1 MFVQFG
7 YLIGKRLTP
16 SVGYK
21 WLYNEA
27 RILHRDISLN
37 NLMYYRDHDNH
48 KIYGVLNDFDLS
60 HQMTGKHPHPGP
72 ASTKQRT
79 GTLPFM
85 AIDFF
90 YDTPVIHGYRHDLE
104 SFMWVMLFHIGQY
117 RDGKSVGLSGP
128 YHTWLLDNR
137 DVLLNRKVA
146 IQNMVHFAQAQ
157 AAFAPLL
164 RWINKMIGMF
174 DKGGRAIRDHIRD
187 DPQGEF
193 AVESSGGYITLD
205 GFEAILMM

>member
-1 MFVQFG
+1 MFVQFAC
-7 YLIGKRLTP
+7 LVGKRLTP

-37 NLMYYRDHDNH
+37 NLMYYRDRDND

-60 HQMTGKHPHPGP
+60 HQMTGEHPHPRP

-85 AIDFF
+85 AIDFLH
-90 YDTPVIHGYRHDLE
+90 DTPMIHGYRHDME
-104 SFMWVMLFHIGQY
+104 SFMWVILFHIGQY

-128 YHTWLLDNR
+128 YHKWLLDDRRALLIHKVEIR
-137 DVLLNRKVA
+137 D
-146 IQNMVHFAQAQ
+146 MVHDAQAQ
-157 AAFAPLL
+157 AAFRPLL
-164 RWINKMIGMF
+164 RWINKMIAMF
-174 DKGGRAIRDHIRD
+174 DKAGRAIRDHKREPEGKFD
-187 DPQGEF
+187 M
-193 AVESSGGYITLD
+193 ESSGGCITFD
-205 GFEAILMM
+205 GFKAILTM